1 MLLAVVVPLLGAVYL
16 AFLLKVVDGDLV
28 EGTLQKY
35 VFLYW
40 WLFSGMEVDTM
51 FVTMNLGADEA
62 AVRSSLLMSLFSLL
76 NMTGFCCFCLFF
88 RCGNRYYPLDRP
100 CALLTEFFRDC
111 GFWSLPYVLSLVQKK
126 SGHKHNY
133 DDKIVV
139 FNKDKLWGPM
149 ASLKVIWEKGCE
161 ADSDLS
167 HCSFDI
173 HQCGTGAQINAET
186 KWSPLSFPKDPNLQ
200 TYLKVLSIK

>member
-88 RCGNRYYPLDRP
+88 R
-100 CALLTEFFRDC
+100 DC
-111 GFWSLPYVLSLVQKK
+111 GFWSLPHVLSLVQKK

-139 FNKDKLWGPM
+139 FNRDKLWGPM
-149 ASLKVIWEKGCE
+149 NHDGIESGLGERMWSRQNFVPLQFWYPPVWNRSANKRRNKMKSSQFSQRPES
-161 ADSDLS
+161 ADLPQSVVD
-167 HCSFDI
+167 
-173 HQCGTGAQINAET
+173 
-186 KWSPLSFPKDPNLQ
+186 
-200 TYLKVLSIK
+200 